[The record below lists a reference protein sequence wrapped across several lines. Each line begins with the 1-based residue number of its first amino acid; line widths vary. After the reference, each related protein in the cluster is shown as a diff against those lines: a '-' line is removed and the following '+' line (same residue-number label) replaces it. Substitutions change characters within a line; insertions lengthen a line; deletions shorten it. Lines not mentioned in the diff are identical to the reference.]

1 MTGKPMNPKNVFVTS
16 VLMMGLSM
24 CYAGQA
30 PVSVIPKPVEMTV
43 KEGVFILSPDITLL
57 AADKNIRNEASLLAE
72 GLNMATGFNLH
83 TTDLEKGRQ
92 IRLTL
97 DDSLSRLGNEGY
109 LLTATTDTVQIR
121 AFKPAGAFYGCQ
133 TLLQL
138 LSKTPAGDWQ
148 IPCVD
153 IEDYPRFVWRGMHLD
168 VCRHFMPAEFIKKYI
183 DLLAMHKM
191 NTLHWHLTD
200 DQGWRIE
207 IKQYPK
213 LTEIGAWRQE
223 TMIGNNFNEIK
234 YDGQRHGGFYTQEQI
249 REIVAYAK
257 LRHVNIVPE
266 IEMPGHGQAAIA
278 AYPELGCTGKP
289 VKVLAKWGVSE
300 DIFNVK
306 DETFIFLENVLTEV
320 MGLFDSPFI
329 HIGGDEVPK
338 IQWKQDAYAQAK
350 MKELGL
356 KNEEELQSWFVHRM
370 DTFLTK
376 HSRRLIGW
384 DEILEGG
391 LAPGAAVMNWRGEDS
406 GIAAAK
412 AGHDVV
418 MTPNSLMY
426 FDHYQADPKNE
437 PLAIGGFTPLQKV
450 YDYEPIPAALEA
462 GKAKHILG
470 AQGQIWTE
478 YILTPQHVEYM
489 AYPRAIAL
497 AEVLWTPKD
506 KKNYTDFV
514 GRLQIHS
521 KRLDRL
527 NVNYCPLD
535 KAASAALKKD

>member
-1 MTGKPMNPKNVFVTS
+1 MNPKNVFVTS